1 MLFRED
7 SEKIEISENIKNALL
22 KELIDENK
30 RKMEG
35 KDKDKYEKYFFDS
48 ESFKNFVLKVYI
60 TSLINLY
67 LRAISPPG

>member
-48 ESFKNFVLKVYI
+48 ES
-60 TSLINLY
+60 
-67 LRAISPPG
+67 